1 MAENS
6 TPVDLNSLAKSAGP
20 VDVTVSPQETTED
33 ADHRRWKDKIL
44 FVAAIAC
51 LGILF
56 LACLGVL
63 ALGTQSAE
71 EKKIW
76 AGILASLITG
86 LLGYALGKIDLGALM
101 ATLHF
106 DKQAYLQSQTAIRR
120 GGTRETRPIPFQKRS
135 LTAYAKY
142 LLSICVTRD
151 RQFRFEDLTKSEALI
166 MPGQIVKPKRWP
178 LFLHLA

>member
-86 LLGYALGKIDLGALM
+86 LLGYALGK
-101 ATLHF
+101 
-106 DKQAYLQSQTAIRR
+106 K
-120 GGTRETRPIPFQKRS
+120 
-135 LTAYAKY
+135 
-142 LLSICVTRD
+142 
-151 RQFRFEDLTKSEALI
+151 
-166 MPGQIVKPKRWP
+166 
-178 LFLHLA
+178 